1 MSLGLLAR
9 QPLTWDSE
17 AAAYILQV
25 EAADG
30 QSLEPLVARAIN
42 MFVIDCK
49 VRGIWGAIKS
59 SCLLCGART
68 LTGATI
74 PLKGSAPTLTSF
86 IGHYNRETGLRRTSG
101 TFAIN
106 RNNNSD
112 PQNSKHLAVF
122 PTSIDCRNDG
132 TGLKGLLANNTGSG
146 DSFIYNDSTG
156 GRIFLRA
163 NSSSNAFGSDLVNSN
178 NLIGISVRS
187 SSNTQIIYNNR
198 ILIRNNNTTSPNDS
212 EIFLYG
218 GSGLTSST
226 SRIAYYSVGENI
238 DLRLL
243 EQCLTQY
250 MLNMKLA
257 ILSTY
262 SSNNEASNWL
272 SRVSSNA
279 GSVSD
284 LTRLAIH
291 WFCNQI
297 DDNNLRDR
305 FYRLNLF
312 CGNNL
317 NSALVPLYR
326 GQSLNGTQFGNTI
339 DTNNNFTNVNYNP
352 SQGLRNS
359 GSSWLDTG
367 LPQNYANDRFFALTA
382 YFSPGSYGALLG
394 SRPSTANFNSYA
406 RIGGGGGVNL
416 LTGVVYTDDGVI
428 SQTAGNAYSPQT
440 LYLVNWSPTLTESGY
455 QPSPVY
461 MNGEYVLYGSAGGR
475 NTTDTTTFAIF
486 ATKVGASGFATPQA
500 CTISSYSFGVYVSQA
515 QVTLLNNIFTIFNA
529 MIGR

>member
-1 MSLGLLAR
+1 MSLSLLTR
-9 QPLTWDSE
+9 QPVTWDSE

-30 QSLEPLVARAIN
+30 QSLESGVARAIN
-42 MFVIDCK
+42 TFVIDCK

-59 SCLLCGART
+59 SCLLCGPRT
-68 LTGATI
+68 QAGATI

-86 IGHYNRETGLRRTSG
+86 VGHYNRETGLRRTSG

-132 TGLKGLLANNTGSG
+132 SGLKGLLASNTGSG
-146 DSFIYNDSTG
+146 GSFIYNDSAG

-187 SSNTQIIYNNR
+187 SSDTQIIFNNK
-198 ILIRNNNTTSPNDS
+198 IQTISNNTTSPNNS
-212 EIFLYG
+212 SIFLYG
-218 GSGLTSST
+218 GGGLTSST
-226 SRIAYYSVGENI
+226 SRIAYYGVGENL

-243 EQCLTQY
+243 EQCLTKY
-250 MLNMKLA
+250 MLSMKLA
-257 ILSTY
+257 TLSTY
-262 SSNNEASNWL
+262 SSNNEASSWL
-272 SRVSSNA
+272 SRVTSNE

-284 LTRLAIH
+284 LTRLAMH

-297 DDNNLRDR
+297 DSNNLRDR

-312 CGNNL
+312 CGNDL
-317 NSALVPLYR
+317 NSVLVPLYR
-326 GQSLNGTQFGNTI
+326 GQSLNGTQYGNII
-339 DTNNNFTNVNYNP
+339 DANNNFSNADYDATK
-352 SQGLRNS
+352 GLIGN
-359 GSSWLDTG
+359 GAKWLDSG

-382 YFSPGSYGALLG
+382 YFCSGSYAAFLGA
-394 SRPSTANFNSYA
+394 RPSTANFNSYT
-406 RIGGGGGVNL
+406 RIGGDGQINL
-416 LTGVVYTDDGVI
+416 FNTVVYDDTAVI
-428 SQTAGNAYSPQT
+428 SQTGGVRYSPQS
-440 LYLVNWSPTLTESGY
+440 LYLTTLSTSETA
-455 QPSPVY
+455 VCY
-461 MNGEYVLYGSAGGR
+461 MNGENIVNMTAGGR
-475 NTTDTTTFAIF
+475 NTTDATTLAIF
-486 ATKVGASGFATPQA
+486 GTKVGASSVETLQA
-500 CTISSYSFGVYVSQA
+500 STISSYAFGINVSQA
-515 QVTLLNNIFTIFNA
+515 QVTIMNNIFTIFNA